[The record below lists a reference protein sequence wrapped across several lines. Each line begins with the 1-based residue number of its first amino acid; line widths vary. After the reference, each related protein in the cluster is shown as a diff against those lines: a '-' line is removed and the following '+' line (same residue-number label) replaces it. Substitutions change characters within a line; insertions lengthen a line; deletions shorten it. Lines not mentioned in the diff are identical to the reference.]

1 VRAAFQ
7 TLRDAATKA
16 AARVRTAQLNEPD
29 ANNVSAQLDVE
40 IKRADEGAFRAA
52 LDGAGEVLS
61 RQVTRA
67 PEGDEFTDTKVLY
80 RVMLLPA
87 GRLVPRETATLQLA
101 ASDVRAAF
109 QALRDAATKAA
120 ARVRTAQ
127 LNEQDAQNVTGQ
139 FDVEFKR
146 VDEAQLHA
154 ALESAGE
161 VVSRQVTR
169 APEGNETTDSR
180 LFYRVTLMP
189 ADRLAPRETAV
200 MTLEVTD
207 VDQTAARFA
216 AQVAEVKGRQLNA
229 ETTRDRSAKVTA
241 KLTYEVPLAAASLA
255 ERFKSAG
262 TLRGY
267 QSTRNPQAPAGKYAT
282 ARIEATLVSGEQI
295 VTEGEGLW
303 PQIRRGLS
311 YSVAVLLTSVT
322 WLVFGLCVVLP
333 WGVVVYAGYRLSRWL
348 GRSPRVAPVTPPVQ
362 G

>member
-1 VRAAFQ
+1 
-7 TLRDAATKA
+7 
-16 AARVRTAQLNEPD
+16 
-29 ANNVSAQLDVE
+29 
-40 IKRADEGAFRAA
+40 
-52 LDGAGEVLS
+52 
-61 RQVTRA
+61 
-67 PEGDEFTDTKVLY
+67 
-80 RVMLLPA
+80 
-87 GRLVPRETATLQLA
+87 
-101 ASDVRAAF
+101 
-109 QALRDAATKAA
+109 
-120 ARVRTAQ
+120 
-127 LNEQDAQNVTGQ
+127 
-139 FDVEFKR
+139 
-146 VDEAQLHA
+146 
-154 ALESAGE
+154 
-161 VVSRQVTR
+161 
-169 APEGNETTDSR
+169 
-180 LFYRVTLMP
+180 
-189 ADRLAPRETAV
+189 